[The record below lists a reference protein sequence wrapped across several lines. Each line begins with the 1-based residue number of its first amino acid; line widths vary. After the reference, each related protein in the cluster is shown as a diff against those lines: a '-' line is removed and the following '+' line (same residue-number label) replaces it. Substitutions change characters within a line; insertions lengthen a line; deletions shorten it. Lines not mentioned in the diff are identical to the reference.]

1 MDEKVE
7 DKRPGFIIDDY
18 LITFPAVG
26 DIIVEHEDGSMS
38 ILIDVYKIDGETK
51 TRAEETE
58 ITPELE
64 EKINAYINK
73 MLEDA
78 IAEYKEKING

>member
-1 MDEKVE
+1 MDEE
-7 DKRPGFIIDDY
+7 KRPGFMIDNF
-18 LITFPAVG
+18 LVTFPSEG
-26 DIIVEHEDGSMS
+26 DIVQEHEDGSMS
-38 ILIDVYKIDGETK
+38 ILLDIYKVTADGE
-51 TRAEETE
+51 RSRIEQDE

-64 EKINAYINK
+64 EKINAYVNK

>member
-1 MDEKVE
+1 MDK
-7 DKRPGFIIDDY
+7 DKHPGFMIDNFF
-18 LITFPAVG
+18 ITFPPEG
-26 DIIVEHEDGSMS
+26 DIVQEHEDGSMS
-38 ILIDVYKIDGETK
+38 ILLDIYKVTADGE
-51 TRAEETE
+51 RSPIEQDE

-64 EKINAYINK
+64 EKINAYVNK

>member
-1 MDEKVE
+1 MDEE
-7 DKRPGFIIDDY
+7 KRPGFMIDNF
-18 LITFPAVG
+18 LITFPPEG
-26 DIIVEHEDGSMS
+26 DIVQEHEDGSMS
-38 ILIDVYKIDGETK
+38 ILLDIYKVTADGE
-51 TRAEETE
+51 RSRIEQDE

-64 EKINAYINK
+64 EKINAYVNK